1 MDFDRFSIVMFF
13 CSIVIYITVVS
24 VVISIEHSAKCFC
37 KQRNLILYLLLF
49 CRALFIITF
58 EMEATQFGYSTKNI
72 PIPSENDYK
81 KALIEKTE
89 HLCKR
94 MRWKA
99 HFFLNPENKRQERNA
114 YGFNSKKSPSHI
126 LN

>member
-1 MDFDRFSIVMFF
+1 MLF
-13 CSIVIYITVVS
+13 
-24 VVISIEHSAKCFC
+24 KC
-37 KQRNLILYLLLF
+37 Y
-49 CRALFIITF
+49 
-58 EMEATQFGYSTKNI
+58 MEATQFGYSTKNI

-81 KALIEKTE
+81 KTLIEKTE

-99 HFFLNPENKRQERNA
+99 HFFLNPENKHDKKET

-126 LN
+126 PEL